1 MNKLFGII
9 LTLVSGIFF
18 LIGGLIFLKI
28 KNKDKLESF
37 SIAVA
42 LIIMLNLIF
51 IDLGPE
57 IIELL
62 EASSKIK
69 SIALVLFFGILG
81 FAILKVLDFFIP
93 DHHHEHHDDE
103 KNHKE
108 HISHI
113 HHIVS
118 LTIISLIIHN
128 VLEGFAIFGL
138 ATNDLKIG
146 IFASI
151 SVALHNIPLGTH
163 IFSSIDIK
171 RNKMLILCLT
181 LSSLVGGLIF
191 LIIGNLSAVLLAS
204 ITSIALG
211 MIIYIALLELLPEVI
226 TNIKKKET
234 ILGLALG
241 VLLLVIS
248 LFI

>member
-1 MNKLFGII
+1 MNNIIGII
-9 LTLVSGIFF
+9 LTIISGIFF
-18 LIGGLIFLKI
+18 LVGGLIFLKV

-37 SIAVA
+37 SVAVA

-62 EASSKIK
+62 NGTNKTK
-69 SIALVLFFGILG
+69 SIIIVLIFSILG
-81 FAILKVLDFFIP
+81 FAILKFLDFFIP
-93 DHHHEHHDDE
+93 NHHHDHHENE
-103 KNHKE
+103 NNHKE

-113 HHIVS
+113 HHIGT

-128 VLEGFAIFGL
+128 ILEGFAIFGL

-146 IFASI
+146 ILASI

-163 IFSSIDIK
+163 IFSSIEPLK
-171 RNKMLILCLT
+171 NKALILGLT
-181 LSSLVGGLIF
+181 ISSFLGGLIF
-191 LIIGNLSAVLLAS
+191 LIIGDISNILLAS
-204 ITSIALG
+204 ITSITLG
-211 MIIYIALLELLPEVI
+211 MIIYIALFELLGEVI

-234 ILGLALG
+234 IFGLLLG

>member
-1 MNKLFGII
+1 MDKLFGII

-28 KNKDKLESF
+28 KNKEKLESF
-37 SIAVA
+37 SVAVA
-42 LIIMLNLIF
+42 LIIMVNLIF
-51 IDLGPE
+51 IDIGPE

-62 EASSKIK
+62 EDTSKVK
-69 SIALVLFFGILG
+69 SAILVLFFSILG
-81 FAILKVLDFFIP
+81 FILLKVLDFFIP
-93 DHHHEHHDDE
+93 DHHHEHHDNE

-113 HHIVS
+113 HHIGT

-128 VLEGFAIFGL
+128 ILEGFAIFGL
-138 ATNDLKIG
+138 TTNNLKIG

-171 RNKMLILCLT
+171 HNKMLILCLT

-191 LIIGNLSAVLLAS
+191 LIIGDLSAILLAS

-211 MIIYIALLELLPEVI
+211 MIVYIALLELLPEVI
-226 TNIKKKET
+226 SNIKKKET
-234 ILGLALG
+234 ILGLILG

>member
-1 MNKLFGII
+1 MDKLFGII

-37 SIAVA
+37 SVAVA
-42 LIIMLNLIF
+42 LIIMVNLIF
-51 IDLGPE
+51 IDIGPE

-62 EASSKIK
+62 EDTNKTK
-69 SIALVLFFGILG
+69 STILVLFFSILG
-81 FAILKVLDFFIP
+81 FILLKVLDFFIP
-93 DHHHEHHDDE
+93 DHHHEHHDNE

-113 HHIVS
+113 HHIGT

-128 VLEGFAIFGL
+128 ILEGFAIFGL
-138 ATNDLKIG
+138 TTNNLKIG

-171 RNKMLILCLT
+171 HNKMLILCLT

-191 LIIGNLSAVLLAS
+191 LIIGDLSAILLAS

-211 MIIYIALLELLPEVI
+211 MIVYIALLELLPEVI
-226 TNIKKKET
+226 SNIKKKET
-234 ILGLALG
+234 ILGLILG